1 MIRKQKVRR
10 KKDFPVGMTIVLVL
24 GIVFM
29 VRFVKVAL
37 ANEVGGSLAYI
48 QILNSGMPL
57 VGGTYYD
64 KEAYEEINV
73 TVPSLIVETLGIN
86 KIDYN
91 KILSMQL
98 PAFSD
103 YDVIA
108 RAEMEKEKLDSTVTS
123 FELDNQSVAKKD
135 PNKKPEVVAQ
145 GVRNPNIVRELDQS
159 KPMVLLYNTH
169 SDEAYYTQ
177 TSSSRNKDENVIGMT
192 ELIAK
197 ELEEYYGIAT
207 IYDKTHHA
215 MSYNDA
221 YYRSRETVQAY
232 EAKYK
237 SFDMV
242 VDIHRDGVRG
252 AGSPIDHNK
261 HLVTTELNNE
271 SLAKIMFV
279 DTRNS
284 PKFEGTHAM
293 NQRMDKMANEI
304 FPGMSRGI
312 RTANRGKAMYN
323 QHIMDNTTL
332 IEVGAESN
340 TPQEAQ
346 NSAKYIARLIAE
358 EIHARGN

>member
-10 KKDFPVGMTIVLVL
+10 KKDFPVGMTLILILAV
-24 GIVFM
+24 VFM
-29 VRFVKVAL
+29 VRFVKIAL

-48 QILNSGMPL
+48 QIFNAGMPL

-64 KEAYEEINV
+64 EEAYEEIDV
-73 TVPSLIVETLGIN
+73 TLPSLIIETLGIN

-91 KILSMQL
+91 KILAMQL
-98 PAFSD
+98 PTFKD
-103 YDVIA
+103 YDIIA
-108 RAEMEKEKLDSTVTS
+108 RAEADKEKADSTVNS
-123 FELDNQSVAKKD
+123 FELGNQSIAKVE
-135 PNKKPEVVAQ
+135 PKKEGEIPQ
-145 GVRNPNIVRELDQS
+145 GVRNPDIVRALDQS

-169 SDEAYYTQ
+169 SDEAFYTP
-177 TSSSRNKDENVIGMT
+177 TSASRNKEENVVGVT

-221 YYRSRETVQAY
+221 YYRSRETLQAY
-232 EAKYK
+232 EQKYK
-237 SFDMV
+237 NFEMV
-242 VDIHRDGVRG
+242 IDIHRDGVRG
-252 AGSPIDHNK
+252 SGNPIDHNK
-261 HLVTTELNNE
+261 HLVTSELNNE
-271 SLAKIMFV
+271 SLAKILFV

-284 PKFEGTHAM
+284 PKFEASHAM
-293 NQRMDKMANEI
+293 NQRMDQKANEI
-304 FPGMSRGI
+304 FPGLSRGI
-312 RTANRGKAMYN
+312 RTANNGKAMYN
-323 QHIMDNTTL
+323 QQIMDNTTL

-346 NSAKYIARLIAE
+346 NTAKYIARLIAE